1 MFPPIPSFDGLHP
14 IVVHFPVALLMV
26 APLFLALAAIFPSK
40 AGCFGRAALLLL
52 ALGTIA
58 SFVAVESG
66 EAAARLAD
74 RTPEINAQIE
84 RHQGLADTTRNV
96 FAGLTVAYAA
106 VLLWPMLRRK
116 EWGAGAL
123 RLVNAVALIAAL
135 GGALLV
141 ANTGH
146 AGGVLVHGLGVQAM
160 IDAGPAPAP

>member
-1 MFPPIPSFDGLHP
+1 
-14 IVVHFPVALLMV
+14 MV
-26 APLFLALAAIFPSK
+26 APLFLALAVLLPSK
-40 AGCFGRAALLLL
+40 AGCFGRVALLLL

-58 SFVAVESG
+58 SFLAVESG

-96 FAGLTVAYAA
+96 FAALTVAYAA
-106 VLLWPMLRRK
+106 VLFWPRLRKK

-123 RLVNAVALIAAL
+123 RVVNGFALVAAL

-160 IDAGPAPAP
+160 IDAGPGPAP